1 MLKLAVVAVF
11 SLLLAG
17 PAHVAAAAADLSA
30 VASAEPDLSAVASA
44 EADETF
50 KGTLVCAQCGLKKP
64 DAHECQDVLLVED
77 GKGNTTEYYITK
89 NDVAQKAGEA
99 CTLKIP
105 ATVTGTVSEKDGKT
119 WLTPSKIEK
128 H

>member
-1 MLKLAVVAVF
+1 MKAMLRLAVVAAFAMLV
-11 SLLLAG
+11 AA
-17 PAHVAAAAADLSA
+17 PAHLPAA
-30 VASAEPDLSAVASA
+30 VTFE
-44 EADETF
+44 ETF

-64 DAHECQDVLLVED
+64 DAHECQDVLLVDD
-77 GKGNTTEYYITK
+77 GKGGTAEYYITK

-105 ATVTGTVSEKDGKT
+105 ATVTGTVAEKDGKT
-119 WLTPSKIEK
+119 WLTPTKIEK

>member
-1 MLKLAVVAVF
+1 MRPMTRKAFIAMLAVVLVAPVF
-11 SLLLAG
+11 
-17 PAHVAAAAADLSA
+17 ADDT
-30 VASAEPDLSAVASA
+30 V
-44 EADETF
+44 F
-50 KGTLVCAQCGLKKP
+50 KGTLVCAQCGLKKA

-77 GKGNTTEYYITK
+77 GKGNTAEYYITK

-99 CTLKIP
+99 CTLRIP
-105 ATVTGTVSEKDGKT
+105 ATVTGTLSQKDGKT

>member
-1 MLKLAVVAVF
+1 MHKLIVVVA
-11 SLLLAG
+11 LALVA
-17 PAHVAAAAADLSA
+17 PLSAMADVRAAA
-30 VASAEPDLSAVASA
+30 VANLE
-44 EADETF
+44 ETF

-77 GKGNTTEYYITK
+77 GKGNTAEYYITK
-89 NDVAQKAGEA
+89 NDVAEKAGEA

-105 ATVTGTVSEKDGKT
+105 ATVTGTVSQKDGKT

>member
-1 MLKLAVVAVF
+1 MMKLAVVAVC
-11 SLLLAG
+11 SIALAG
-17 PAHVAAAAADLSA
+17 GLSQVSTAAAAAGLSA
-30 VASAEPDLSAVASA
+30 MAPVAV
-44 EADETF
+44 DETL
-50 KGTLVCAQCGLKKP
+50 KGTLVCAQCGLKKA

-77 GKGNTTEYYITK
+77 GKGGTAEYYITK
-89 NDVAQKAGEA
+89 NDVAEKAGEA

-105 ATVTGTVSEKDGKT
+105 ATVTGTVSQKDGKT

>member
-1 MLKLAVVAVF
+1 MIKLVF
-11 SLLLAG
+11 
-17 PAHVAAAAADLSA
+17 VAALALGLVIPAQTGAVAADE
-30 VASAEPDLSAVASA
+30 V
-44 EADETF
+44 F
-50 KGTLVCAQCGLKKP
+50 KGTLVCAKCGLKKA
-64 DAHECQDVLLVED
+64 DATECQDVLLVEKD
-77 GKGNTTEYYITK
+77 SGTTAEYYITK
-89 NDVAQKAGEA
+89 NEVAEKSGEA